1 MRARYFCCLGA
12 ILAMLPGVLPAQSAF
27 DRPRVPQG
35 QAVIQVTGQ
44 AIESIT
50 LVAEEGNGRQI
61 TLPGGRSRLPPGR
74 YRLQMIQLKGGYY
87 AMMLGD
93 EEWFTLSPGKPH
105 VLRAGAPLTAH
116 VAAVRQGRLLEL
128 NYELRDP
135 AGRSYSPLRSD
146 LRPSPPEFTILR
158 DGQTI
163 HSGAFQYG

>member
-1 MRARYFCCLGA
+1 MRTRYPCCLGA

-27 DRPRVPQG
+27 DQPRVPRGQCVIQVMG
-35 QAVIQVTGQ
+35 QAV
-44 AIESIT
+44 ESIT
-50 LVAEEGNGRQI
+50 LVAEEGDGRQI
-61 TLPGGRSRLPPGR
+61 MLRSGRAKLPPGR
-74 YRLQMIQLKGGYY
+74 YRVQAVQLKGGYY

-93 EEWFTLSPGKPH
+93 QEWLTLSPGKPH

-128 NYELRDP
+128 NYELRDV
-135 AGRSYSPLRSD
+135 AGRSYSPLRAD
-146 LRPSPPEFTILR
+146 RQPSPPEFTILR